1 MKVNE
6 GLLALRT
13 QKEVAIFVVVH
24 EEVFGEN
31 GGADGMAEEVE
42 GSFLIGGAV
51 GVVGAEAHTG
61 DVPPGGGRK

>member
-13 QKEVAIFVVVH
+13 QKEVAILVVVH

-42 GSFLIGGAV
+42 GGFLIGGAV

-61 DVPPGGGRK
+61 DVPL